1 MSARRV
7 YFHVD
12 LDAFFAS
19 VEQLDHP
26 QYRGKPVIVGGSADS
41 RGVVST
47 CSYEARAFGVRSAM
61 PTSQAMRLCPQAI
74 FVRGRMER
82 YCDKSAEVMAI
93 FREFSP
99 EVQRIS
105 IDEAF
110 LDMTGT
116 ERLFG
121 PPGASASR
129 LKERVTEE
137 TGLTVSVGIAPNRY
151 LAKIASGL
159 SKPNG
164 LVEILPG
171 EEESFMLARPL
182 KDVWGV
188 GEKTRERLE
197 GAGLKSVRDIKECPE
212 ALLATILGQA
222 GAAFLYRAVR
232 GEDNGIFAKETSTRS
247 MSSETTFPTD
257 VSDAYVIDTVLLELA
272 EDLFFRML
280 DEGVTGNTVHVKI
293 RYADFTTVS
302 CQETTDLSIRDSR
315 VLFEKAQ
322 ALFRKKFDRTQP
334 VRLVGLAVH
343 GLKDAR
349 SGGQIGLFP
358 DLMGEKRQKVEL
370 AVYDLSKKRGKRL
383 VKRARLLDPK
393 DGREE

>member
-1 MSARRV
+1 
-7 YFHVD
+7 
-12 LDAFFAS
+12 
-19 VEQLDHP
+19 
-26 QYRGKPVIVGGSADS
+26 
-41 RGVVST
+41 
-47 CSYEARAFGVRSAM
+47 
-61 PTSQAMRLCPQAI
+61 
-74 FVRGRMER
+74 
-82 YCDKSAEVMAI
+82 
-93 FREFSP
+93 
-99 EVQRIS
+99 
-105 IDEAF
+105 
-110 LDMTGT
+110 
-116 ERLFG
+116 
-121 PPGASASR
+121 
-129 LKERVTEE
+129 
-137 TGLTVSVGIAPNRY
+137 
-151 LAKIASGL
+151 
-159 SKPNG
+159 
-164 LVEILPG
+164 
-171 EEESFMLARPL
+171 
-182 KDVWGV
+182 
-188 GEKTRERLE
+188 
-197 GAGLKSVRDIKECPE
+197 
-212 ALLATILGQA
+212 
-222 GAAFLYRAVR
+222 
-232 GEDNGIFAKETSTRS
+232 